1 MTSKII
7 NNKNVSPRSLAFVN
21 ALILSL
27 IVATLAMIY
36 REKWTEI
43 ILITSICFVSAYFIF
58 YKTLEI
64 FIYRK
69 IKLIYKFIHQTKAGK
84 KEEFFNEN
92 ILPQKSID
100 EVSKEVLKW
109 GLEKKGE
116 IETLQKNETFRKE
129 FLMNLSHELKTPI
142 FTTQGYI
149 ETLLSGA
156 MNDPE
161 VSVKFLKNATKGI
174 DRLVQLTKDLDEI
187 SKLESGKTI
196 INFAP
201 IKLVEIIKDV
211 YAELSLKAEQKNIAL
226 TFKKDAVSHKLA
238 NGDPEKIKQ
247 VMVNL
252 IENAIKYGKENG
264 KVTASIYVMDEGH
277 LYIEISDD
285 GPGISE
291 EHLNRIFERFYRVDR
306 GRSRDVGGTGLGLA
320 IVKHIV
326 EAHDQTISVRS
337 KINIGSSFGF
347 TLSSAEG

>member
-1 MTSKII
+1 MSSKFI
-7 NNKNVSPRSLAFVN
+7 NNKNVSPRQL
-21 ALILSL
+21 ALINAILLSC
-27 IVATLAMIY
+27 IVGLLAIFY
-36 REKWTEI
+36 RERWSEI
-43 ILITSICFVSAYFIF
+43 VIITSICFISSYIIF

-69 IKLIYKFIHQTKAGK
+69 IKLIYKFIHQTKASK
-84 KEEFFNEN
+84 KEAFFNSE

-100 EVSKEVLKW
+100 EVSKEVLQW
-109 GLEKKGE
+109 GREKKSE
-116 IETLQKNETFRKE
+116 IEILQKNDIFRRE

-161 VSVKFLKNATKGI
+161 VSLRFLQNATKGI

-187 SKLESGKTI
+187 SKLESGRTTI
-196 INFAP
+196 NYTP
-201 IKLVEIIKDV
+201 IKIADIIKDV
-211 YAELSLKAEQKNIAL
+211 YAELSLKAQQKNITL
-226 TFKKDAVSHKLA
+226 SFKKDAVAQKLA
-238 NGDPEKIKQ
+238 KGDKEKIKQ
-247 VMVNL
+247 VLVNL

-264 KVTASIYVMDEGH
+264 EVTAAIYVIDEGH
-277 LYIEISDD
+277 LYTEISDN
-285 GPGISE
+285 GPGIAE

-326 EAHDQTISVRS
+326 EAHDQTINVRS

-347 TLSSAEG
+347 TLNSAED